1 MPNPLMALLRSAL
14 AAFVLSTVAGHAA
27 AQEMAVIPKR
37 VIYPGETIEVAA
49 LSEVPL
55 RRSSRITTSIAMYV
69 DQIDGMVAKRTLL
82 PGKLIPLSSV
92 REAYLVEAGAPV
104 RVNYVEGSL
113 QISTVGVP
121 LQPGAAGDVVRVRN
135 SESGAVLT
143 GTVMVDGTIRVG
155 GL

>member
-1 MPNPLMALLRSAL
+1 
-14 AAFVLSTVAGHAA
+14 
-27 AQEMAVIPKR
+27 
-37 VIYPGETIEVAA
+37 
-49 LSEVPL
+49 
-55 RRSSRITTSIAMYV
+55 MYV

-92 REAYLVEAGAPV
+92 REAYLVEAGTPV
-104 RVNYVEGSL
+104 RVNYVEGAL

-143 GTVMVDGTIRVG
+143 GTVMVDGTIKVG

>member
-1 MPNPLMALLRSAL
+1 MGNRFLALFRATL
-14 AAFVLSTVAGHAA
+14 AALILGASAGLAT
-27 AQEMAVIPKR
+27 AQEMAVIPNR

-49 LSEVPL
+49 LIEVPL
-55 RRSSRITTSIAMYV
+55 RRSSRITSAIAMYV

-92 REAYLVEAGAPV
+92 REAYLVEAGTPV
-104 RVNYVEGSL
+104 RVNYVEGAL

-143 GTVMVDGTIRVG
+143 GTVMVDGTIKVG